1 MGFLAMMQAIRVSPE
16 MLTLCGRGEV
26 GEHCWPPRTV
36 CFVLD
41 EDLNATFH
49 KQPSPAVLN
58 RDASCSR
65 IIFLVDRSA
74 CERLLAT
81 SLSFA
86 DGETYFLPAELRSI
100 ALAIRDCTMLP
111 AAAEPYRLAKSI
123 ELLCEMLRAFAEGKM
138 LAVTARALS
147 DADCRRIAAARQLI
161 DDNWSEPLTLSQIAR
176 RCGLNRSKL
185 SRGFRALFHCSV
197 SEALADRRLSE
208 ARRQLLS
215 TDLPVGLIGYRS
227 GYQNNASFS
236 RAFSRR
242 YGVPPSNL
250 RMKAMAA

>member
-1 MGFLAMMQAIRVSPE
+1 MGSLATMQAIRVSPE
-16 MLTLCGRGEV
+16 MLTLCGPGIV
-26 GEHCWPPRTV
+26 GADAWPPRTV
-36 CFVLD
+36 GFVFD
-41 EDLNATFH
+41 EDLTATF
-49 KQPSPAVLN
+49 QERPTPATLN
-58 RDASCSR
+58 AEATANR
-65 IIFLVDRSA
+65 IVFLVDRSA
-74 CERLLAT
+74 CERLLSAP
-81 SLSFA
+81 LSIA
-86 DGETYFLPAELRSI
+86 DGESYFLPPELRSI
-100 ALAIRDCTMLP
+100 ALAIRDCPMLP

-123 ELLCEMLRAFAEGKM
+123 ELLCEMLRSFAEGRM
-138 LAVTARALS
+138 PPVATGILS
-147 DADCRRIAAARQLI
+147 EADRRRIAAARQLI

-185 SRGFRALFHCSV
+185 SRGFRAVYHCSV
-197 SEALADRRLSE
+197 SEALTDRRLSE

-242 YGVPPSNL
+242 YGIPPSNL

>member
-1 MGFLAMMQAIRVSPE
+1 MGSLAMMQAIRVSPE

-41 EDLNATFH
+41 EALNATFH

-111 AAAEPYRLAKSI
+111 AAAEPYRRAKSI

-138 LAVTARALS
+138 LAVTARVLS

>member
-1 MGFLAMMQAIRVSPE
+1 MGSLAMMQSIRVSPE
-16 MLTLCGRGEV
+16 MLTLCGPGQIGEQ
-26 GEHCWPPRTV
+26 CWPPRTV
-36 CFVLD
+36 CFVFD

-49 KQPSPAVLN
+49 EQPSPAVLN
-58 RDASCSR
+58 RDASCTR

-74 CERLLAT
+74 CERLLSTA
-81 SLSFA
+81 LSFV
-86 DGETYFLPAELRSI
+86 DGETYFLPADLRSI

-123 ELLCEMLRAFAEGKM
+123 ELLCEMLRTFAEGKM
-138 LAVTARALS
+138 LAVKARILS

-161 DDNWSEPLTLSQIAR
+161 DANWSEPLTLSQIAR

-185 SRGFRALFHCSV
+185 SRGFRAVFHCSV
-197 SEALADRRLSE
+197 GEALADRRLSE

-250 RMKAMAA
+250 RMKAIAA